1 MHSPTPQTPH
11 ALNPPCFALGTEA
24 FTIWMTGLSGAG
36 KSTLAQHMR
45 HRLQQQGRACHVLD
59 GDLLRLSLSNDLG
72 FSREDRREQVR
83 RAAHVARILN
93 EAGVIVMVALVSP
106 YREDRQMAR
115 EIIGLPLEA
124 PIGPDRPL
132 REIGVDSLMAVELRN
147 LIARASRLSLPATLL
162 FDFPTISLLV
172 ERLAAPLGVSPE
184 RPQSVPPEPAPMD
197 AGAEGVDLE
206 NLSEAELAALLE
218 FEAAAKA
225 GSSMLKNNR

>member
-115 EIIGLPLEA
+115 EIIGAGAMHEIWVCTPLQVCQARDPKGLYRLATAGKLPDMTGVADPYEPPEEEA
-124 PIGPDRPL
+124 LWIDTTSYD
-132 REIGVDSLMAVELRN
+132 VA
-147 LIARASRLSLPATLL
+147 ACASRILDSVGVQACT
-162 FDFPTISLLV
+162 SGKAHEV
-172 ERLAAPLGVSPE
+172 APES
-184 RPQSVPPEPAPMD
+184 RSA
-197 AGAEGVDLE
+197 
-206 NLSEAELAALLE
+206 
-218 FEAAAKA
+218 
-225 GSSMLKNNR
+225 